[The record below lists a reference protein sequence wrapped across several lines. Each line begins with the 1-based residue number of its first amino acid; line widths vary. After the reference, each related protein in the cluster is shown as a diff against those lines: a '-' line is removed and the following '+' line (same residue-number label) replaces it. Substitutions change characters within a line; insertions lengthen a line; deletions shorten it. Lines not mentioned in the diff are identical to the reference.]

1 MENKN
6 NSRRSFL
13 RSAAKGAVVA
23 VVTPTTFA
31 MGEPANTIHS
41 SIIGANDRIRVAI
54 LGLNGRGK
62 THVEEIMNLSAK
74 SNVEVVALCDP
85 DMVVLN
91 EAAANFQ
98 KKYGK
103 KKKDKKSSKF

>member
-23 VVTPTTFA
+23 VVTPTAFA

-41 SIIGANDRIRVAI
+41 SIIGANTRIILSSGDLSSWLVATHDSI
-54 LGLNGRGK
+54 SGSFYGR
-62 THVEEIMNLSAK
+62 NSFQQ
-74 SNVEVVALCDP
+74 LCMRETLHMRGRRMVPP
-85 DMVVLN
+85 DVI
-91 EAAANFQ
+91 AIA
-98 KKYGK
+98 G
-103 KKKDKKSSKF
+103 

>member
-62 THVEEIMNLSAK
+62 IK
-74 SNVEVVALCDP
+74 CR
-85 DMVVLN
+85 
-91 EAAANFQ
+91 
-98 KKYGK
+98 
-103 KKKDKKSSKF
+103 SSSTMRSRHGCTE